1 MKPEVV
7 LVVVIVIA
15 SLIVVVANDW
25 WKKCLVSKAESKG
38 KKARRD
44 LYLNKTQ
51 WGMVLVL
58 ALAMAAYAYV
68 LNDPLL
74 WQKVKRPGIWGP

>member
-1 MKPEVV
+1 
-7 LVVVIVIA
+7 
-15 SLIVVVANDW
+15 
-25 WKKCLVSKAESKG
+25 LVSTAESKG

-44 LYLNKTQ
+44 LSLNKTQ
-51 WGMVLVL
+51 WGMAPVL

-74 WQKVKRPGIWGP
+74 LQKVKTWDLAPLTPLVRWLFETLWQVRSPSQLPM